1 MAKAIELLPSILA
14 RGIATGSELC
24 RELGISQPTLSRA
37 ITQLGTTVVRIKGG
51 RSTRYAL
58 RQDLPQV
65 GSSWP
70 VFLVDEKG
78 EPTQHGRLDAL
89 ARNQYWF
96 AAMDERF
103 SDVSDG
109 LPFFIQDLWP
119 QGFTGRTVPKR
130 YPELGLP
137 ERITDWNDTHVL
149 VYLTQRGDD
158 SIGNLLIGDV
168 SFQRYLRQLQAKET
182 PLELADR
189 ERQYPLLANS
199 AIAGAPPGSSAGGEH
214 PKFTTVVRTA
224 DRIRPVLVKFSPA
237 GNDRVS
243 KRWSDLLVCEFLA
256 NEALRSIGV
265 SASAAELIAAGD
277 RMFLESERFDRM
289 GTHGRRG
296 IVSLAAVTDHFVG
309 RRDNWIT
316 ASEDLRA
323 LGKASAPDAEAMV
336 RLATFGQL
344 IGNTDMH
351 FGNLSFYF
359 SFGKQLS
366 LAPAYDMLPMM
377 YAPIGGDEL
386 PDREFEVPLPG
397 GKNLSVWRPIAD
409 VAEIYWNDV
418 ARHELVSPEFSKRAL
433 RNAELIANAKSAV
446 PLRPA
451 PWMSQ
456 Q

>member
-1 MAKAIELLPSILA
+1 MAKTIELLPSILA
-14 RGIATGSELC
+14 RGIATGSEL
-24 RELGISQPTLSRA
+24 RHELGISQPTLSRA

-58 RQDLPQV
+58 RQNLPQI

-78 EPTQHGRLDAL
+78 EPTLHGRLDAL
-89 ARNQYWF
+89 ARNQYWL
-96 AAMDERF
+96 AAIDEQF

-119 QGFTGRTVPKR
+119 QGFIGRTIPKR

-137 ERITDWNDTHVL
+137 ERITDWNDTHAL
-149 VYLTQRGDD
+149 IYLTQRGDD
-158 SIGNLLIGDV
+158 SIGNLLIGDE
-168 SFQRYLRQLQAKET
+168 SLQRYLRQLQEKDT
-182 PLELADR
+182 PIDLADR
-189 ERQYPLLANS
+189 PRQYPTLANLS
-199 AIAGAPPGSSAGGEH
+199 IAGTPPGSSAGGEH

-224 DRIRPVLVKFSPA
+224 DRVRQVLVKFSPA

-256 NEALRSIGV
+256 SKALSSIGV
-265 SASAAELIAAGD
+265 SASTAELIAAGD
-277 RMFLESERFDRM
+277 RMFLESERFDRT
-289 GTHGRRG
+289 GARGRRG
-296 IVSLAAVTDHFVG
+296 IVSLAAVTDQFVG

-323 LGKASAPDAEAMV
+323 IGKASAPDTEAMV

-351 FGNLSFYF
+351 FGNLSFYLT
-359 SFGKQLS
+359 FGKQLS
-366 LAPAYDMLPMM
+366 LAPVYDMLPMM
-377 YAPIGGDEL
+377 YAPVGGDEL

-409 VAEIYWNDV
+409 VAELYWSDV
-418 ARHELVSPEFSKRAL
+418 ARHDLISPEFSKRAL
-433 RNAELIANAKSAV
+433 RNAELIANAKSAL
-446 PLRPA
+446 PPQPTHWAR
-451 PWMSQ
+451 Q
-456 Q
+456 